1 MQIRASPSPRLSGLS
16 GPQGLRGQAI
26 LSLCLS
32 RPPAPPCSPPILT
45 RGFQSPQQHQP
56 IRLRALGPVSPEHS
70 LPDLPGCSS
79 CVGLAADLPA
89 LASLPWAFLTCSG
102 PPPHFSLH
110 WALAAHHSLH
120 RALQAHHSLHRAL
133 AALHSSP
140 LLCCSLAGLVPVSLL
155 PSEVSA
161 RGQEPCPSCCQQ
173 NPGLC
178 QPSGALQQPARVR
191 VAGGPAPARSLQL
204 PSARVDGTS
213 DFVIRP
219 PHPAPKIRETFA
231 TLFTAAHD
239 AQLPPLYQTAVWAGL
254 PAPRPSG
261 SASGAVS
268 GPLACAGNSEQPSP
282 PAAPGAAL
290 PEGGDE
296 ALCSPWGARQRRD
309 EFSPQ
314 LMPVD
319 KPGHATASLS
329 LQSGPTGHTSP
340 SGAPFTSP
348 GVALSIAAWNGLLR
362 EPTRSWRCG
371 RHRS

>member
-45 RGFQSPQQHQP
+45 RGFQSPQQHQL

-120 RALQAHHSLHRAL
+120 RAL

-178 QPSGALQQPARVR
+178 QPSGALQ
-191 VAGGPAPARSLQL
+191 L
-204 PSARVDGTS
+204 PSARVDGT
-213 DFVIRP
+213 
-219 PHPAPKIRETFA
+219 
-231 TLFTAAHD
+231 L
-239 AQLPPLYQTAVWAGL
+239 
-254 PAPRPSG
+254 
-261 SASGAVS
+261 
-268 GPLACAGNSEQPSP
+268 
-282 PAAPGAAL
+282 
-290 PEGGDE
+290 
-296 ALCSPWGARQRRD
+296 
-309 EFSPQ
+309 
-314 LMPVD
+314 
-319 KPGHATASLS
+319 
-329 LQSGPTGHTSP
+329 
-340 SGAPFTSP
+340 
-348 GVALSIAAWNGLLR
+348 
-362 EPTRSWRCG
+362 
-371 RHRS
+371 